1 MTVPSFFVL
10 DWYTN
15 KYVTVEA
22 KDIAFLKDL
31 IPGDK
36 IVYNLLDQYWVSA
49 LSVWTYMP
57 YQVETDRKW
66 TFSRVLTWEEKTFFE
81 EQQQFALK
89 IFPLFKKKFKA
100 AFPSSTPV
108 TARFQIFNDQ
118 IYFYFYSE
126 ERYVFSEFVKDL
138 RQRLDKNIFLF
149 QIGARDMIKL
159 SPATDCLS
167 GCNGAQLCCKSPRPL
182 PSVEIENIV
191 LQNLEWR
198 DIEKLKWRCGKL
210 KCCLI
215 YELDL
220 YTEESKKYPSK
231 WTQVC
236 GKNPG
241 DFCGYVSSY
250 SIMTWDVSIK
260 TEDWAFIRVPLA
272 QLTVKKK

>member
-66 TFSRVLTWEEKTFFE
+66 TFSRVLTW
-81 EQQQFALK
+81 
-89 IFPLFKKKFKA
+89 
-100 AFPSSTPV
+100 
-108 TARFQIFNDQ
+108 DQ